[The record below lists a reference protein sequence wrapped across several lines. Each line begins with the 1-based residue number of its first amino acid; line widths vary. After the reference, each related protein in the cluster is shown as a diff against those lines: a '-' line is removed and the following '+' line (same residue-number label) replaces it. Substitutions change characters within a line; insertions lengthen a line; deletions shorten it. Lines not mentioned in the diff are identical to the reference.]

1 MSDFKVASRYAK
13 ALLELSVEKN
23 QLEEV
28 IGDVNRLLSIALENR
43 DFVLMLES
51 PIVSTD
57 KKLNILKALF
67 EKTANKITITF
78 FEIVTRKNRSAVL
91 LATAK
96 EFQRQYNLHMGI
108 QVAEVTTTLPLNE
121 GLKKSFVEIVKE
133 ISGLEKVELV
143 EKINKDI
150 IGGFVLKVNDKLLD
164 DSISGKLRTLRLRF
178 AQRYFVK
185 TF

>member
-1 MSDFKVASRYAK
+1 MSEIKVASRYAK

-23 QLEEV
+23 QLEAV
-28 IGDVNRLLSIALENR
+28 MGDVQKLLSIASQNR

-51 PIVSTD
+51 PIVSPD

-67 EKTANKITITF
+67 DKTANKITKTF
-78 FEIVTRKNRSAVL
+78 FEIVTRKNRSNVL
-91 LATAK
+91 LVTAS

-108 QVAEVTTTLPLNE
+108 QVAEVTTTLPLTADLRN
-121 GLKKSFVEIVKE
+121 SFVEIVKE

-143 EKINKDI
+143 EKIDKDL
-150 IGGFVLKVNDKLLD
+150 IGGFVLRVNDKLLD
-164 DSISGKLRTLRLRF
+164 DSISGKLRTMRLRF

-185 TF
+185 TY